1 MTRVKICGIR
11 QLDHALVAAEA
22 GADYIGLVFVPG
34 RRRRMEV
41 EAAREIVSMTQA
53 IGSTLEG
60 SNMPGS
66 TAPASNIPQV
76 VGLFA
81 DQPVAEVN
89 QVVKGC
95 GLDLVQLCG
104 QESLDYCQQVEA
116 QVIKVLHVPIYADSV
131 RPELVEGQGDSR
143 GPTGSASASLAYTD
157 LVGGLGQAVQA
168 HTKVDHLVTLDRL
181 VDDLQGGTG
190 QSFDWTIAAQLSQQG
205 HEFLLAGGLDPDNV
219 AQAVIEVN
227 PWGVDVS
234 SGVETDGVKDPDKIR
249 EFVRNVRRVRG

>member
-34 RRRRMEV
+34 RRRRIEV
-41 EAAREIVSMTQA
+41 EVASEIVSKIRA
-53 IGSTLEG
+53 FVRTLDG

-66 TAPASNIPQV
+66 TEPVTNIPHV

-81 DQPVAEVN
+81 DQPVEEVN
-89 QVVKGC
+89 QVVKSC

-104 QESLDYCQQVEA
+104 RESLDYCRQVES
-116 QVIKVLHVPIYADSV
+116 QVIKVLHVPIYADYV
-131 RPELVEGQGDSR
+131 RSEFVEVQGEVR
-143 GPTGSASASLAYTD
+143 GSTHSTPASLTYTE
-157 LVGGLGQAVQA
+157 LVGGLVQAVQA
-168 HTKVDHLVTLDRL
+168 HTKVGYFVTLDRL

-205 HEFLLAGGLDPDNV
+205 HEFLLAGGLDPENV
-219 AQAVIEVN
+219 SQAVVEVN

-234 SGVETDGVKDPDKIR
+234 SGVESVGVKDPDKIR
-249 EFVRNVRRVRG
+249 EFINNVRRVSR